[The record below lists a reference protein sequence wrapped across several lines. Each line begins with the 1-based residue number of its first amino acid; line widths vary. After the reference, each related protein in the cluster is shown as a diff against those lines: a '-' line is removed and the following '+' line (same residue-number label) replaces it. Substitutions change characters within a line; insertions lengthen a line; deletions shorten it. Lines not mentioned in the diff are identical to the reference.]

1 MVEPLEKNLSL
12 MGVLYPVTMGVS
24 ALIALGLALLLV
36 IQSAREA
43 AILRVL
49 GTPKGKT
56 WVMLGG
62 GQVLLCLVGL
72 ILGLAV
78 LVILRQDVAAVLGGP
93 SLLCAGLYLAGSLC
107 GTIAGAA
114 YVTKD
119 KALELLQV
127 KE

>member
-1 MVEPLEKNLSL
+1 M
-12 MGVLYPVTMGVS
+12 TMGVS

-62 GQVLLCLVGL
+62 GQVLLCLLGL
-72 ILGLAV
+72 LLGLAA
-78 LVILRQDVAAVLGGP
+78 LTLLRQDVAAVLGGP